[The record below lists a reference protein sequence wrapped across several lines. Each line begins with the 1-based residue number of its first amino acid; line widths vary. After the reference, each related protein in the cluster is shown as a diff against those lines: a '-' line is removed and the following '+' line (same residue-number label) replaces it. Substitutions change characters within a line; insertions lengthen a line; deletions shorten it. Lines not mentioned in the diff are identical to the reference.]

1 MIQPVNMSIMTGTM
15 ECDCY
20 LLTITVYQSCDL
32 FRMMD
37 SGIIEKKNTAR
48 TREWGREGKL
58 REKLVILLL
67 NCIQDYIPH
76 HHGGI
81 REMCHVSKSLQQ
93 LLTQ

>member
-15 ECDCY
+15 RCGCY

-37 SGIIEKKNTAR
+37 SGIIEKNTAR
-48 TREWGREGKL
+48 TREWGCE

-67 NCIQDYIPH
+67 NCIQDHIPDH
-76 HHGGI
+76 HRGI
-81 REMCHVSKSLQQ
+81 RGMCHVSQSFQHLS
-93 LLTQ
+93 TQ